1 MREWQKVDSA
11 LEASLPVLLLP
22 CTELSFG
29 SSVVEVL
36 VLFRLICVQGNTG
49 SRSKEWFRKLNMSN
63 LQVCLHL
70 WTCDGKKATDE
81 VAEGLGY
88 KSMEINPGSSQ
99 SLVMSLP
106 ENGNKI
112 LAHTSCWVWKGRER
126 AQETC
131 QGNTQFMRRSRERYH
146 CSSWSRLLNS
156 DAGVDSGWRR

>member
-22 CTELSFG
+22 CTKLSFG

-36 VLFRLICVQGNTG
+36 VLFRLICMQGNTG

-81 VAEGLGY
+81 VAQGLGY

-112 LAHTSCWVWKGRER
+112 LAHTSCWVWRVGKVHRRHAREIL
-126 AQETC
+126 
-131 QGNTQFMRRSRERYH
+131 
-146 CSSWSRLLNS
+146 SSWEDLGKDTTVLLE
-156 DAGVDSGWRR
+156 AGC